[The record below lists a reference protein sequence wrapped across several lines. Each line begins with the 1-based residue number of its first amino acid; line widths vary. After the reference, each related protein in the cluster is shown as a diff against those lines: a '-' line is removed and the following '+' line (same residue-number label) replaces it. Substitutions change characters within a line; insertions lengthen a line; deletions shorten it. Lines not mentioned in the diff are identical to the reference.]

1 MEELTFN
8 GRKTILSSDIEDLR
22 NFIEGRRSI
31 LIAQSGISNLAKEF
45 IAENLLKSEFFDIGD
60 REEAKNLETVMSIV
74 DYLGKKNVGRSD
86 CLISFGGGSASD
98 VVGFTA
104 SIYKRGME
112 LAIIPTTLLSMV
124 DASIGGKNGI
134 DIGGTKNQIGTFYQP
149 GIVYSDMNFLK
160 SLSEIEY
167 KSGLGEIIKYGLS
180 IDRNLLSFMTGHIE
194 EIEGRDEKVLRSIV
208 TWSQRIKLGIVKED
222 ERETEGVREILNV
235 GHTVG
240 HAIES
245 SSGFKIRHGIA
256 VVYGMLVE
264 CELSI
269 KFGLAEHGLCDTVRE
284 IIKQFNFPVPE
295 RFNINKIAKYIINDK
310 KINGGKINFPALKR
324 AGETEVIRID
334 IRDFLGWV
342 KDEKIWPAW

>member
-8 GRKTILSSDIEDLR
+8 DRKTIMTSDIKDLR
-22 NFIEGRRSI
+22 NFLEGRKSI
-31 LIAQSGISNLAKEF
+31 LITQRYISNLAKKF
-45 IAENLLKSEFFDIGD
+45 IAENLLISEFFDIEDG
-60 REEAKNLETVMSIV
+60 EEAKNLGTVMSIV
-74 DYLGKKNVGRSD
+74 DYLGKNNIGRYD

-112 LAIIPTTLLSMV
+112 LAIIPTTLLSMI

-149 GIVYSDMNFLK
+149 GIVYSNVNFLK

-180 IDRNLLSFMTGHIE
+180 TDRNLLSFMINHIR
-194 EIEGRDEKVLRSIV
+194 EIEARDEKVLKSIV
-208 TWSQRIKLGIVKED
+208 TRSQKIKMGIVKKD
-222 ERETEGVREILNV
+222 ERETEGIREVLNV

-256 VVYGMLVE
+256 VVYGMLAE
-264 CELSI
+264 CELSV
-269 KFGLAEHGLCDTVRE
+269 KFGLAEPSLCNTIRE
-284 IIKQFNFPVPE
+284 IIKKFNFPVLE
-295 RFNINKIAKYIINDK
+295 RFNINEIIKYITNDK
-310 KINGGKINFPALKR
+310 KIKGGKINFPALKGI
-324 AGETEVIRID
+324 GETEIIRID
-334 IRDFLGWV
+334 VRDFLREV
-342 KDEKIWPAW
+342 KDEKIWLAR